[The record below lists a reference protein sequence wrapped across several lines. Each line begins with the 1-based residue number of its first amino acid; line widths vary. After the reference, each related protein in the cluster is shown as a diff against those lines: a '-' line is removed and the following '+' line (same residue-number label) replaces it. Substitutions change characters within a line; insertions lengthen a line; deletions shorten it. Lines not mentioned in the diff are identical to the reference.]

1 MEVSVEELKHK
12 KQFEENMEKK
22 RQKSL
27 ADYQNMFC
35 DYVHLPQ
42 IKIIIERFKYFQD
55 ISDLFDIFTTR
66 FDSYTY
72 QQNQRFKESIIWKG
86 EEHGSL
92 YSTTTK
98 LPVSASKNKYLFILD
113 MNNTTNKIM
122 GIGFIKNLLA
132 KEQELHVYDNP
143 CFNNYIYKSQYYLS
157 LVDNN
162 IVPQNSKSSI
172 TDFIIDE
179 FELRLFFGKS
189 HLKRGGG
196 YTRFPYKW
204 MKFKHLRFLLTLFAI
219 HNPNHFNSVVLGL

>member
-86 EEHGSL
+86 EEYGSL

-132 KEQELHVYDNP
+132 KEQEL
-143 CFNNYIYKSQYYLS
+143 
-157 LVDNN
+157 
-162 IVPQNSKSSI
+162 
-172 TDFIIDE
+172 
-179 FELRLFFGKS
+179 FF
-189 HLKRGGG
+189 
-196 YTRFPYKW
+196 FC
-204 MKFKHLRFLLTLFAI
+204 
-219 HNPNHFNSVVLGL
+219 